1 MKKRFLFILSSI
13 IFILTLSIPLLA
25 NDPLEVFK
33 QKVEKIKLQNGLTA
47 LLVKREGPPIFSG
60 YLQVKV
66 GSIEEPPG
74 LSGLAHFFEHL
85 AFKGTSTIGSFDFQK
100 EKVVLDKLYA
110 VGDEIIQKKK
120 SNASLEEIEALE
132 AKLDDLQKE
141 QVLLFNRNEFV
152 TIYQR
157 NGGGDLNATTSTDFT
172 EYFVSLPSGKLE
184 LWAYMESE
192 RLRDPVFR
200 EFYKERDVVIEER
213 RMRYDNRPEGKLYE
227 IFMRK
232 AFLKSPY
239 GRNVIGTPE
248 EILNIHLTSV
258 QKFHELFY
266 IPSRIVLVLVGNFD
280 LKEAKKY
287 LDQYFGTIPA
297 KTDTPI
303 EFNQEDLSN
312 LKKETT
318 ILRAKAEPR
327 FYLGFHRSAFP
338 HPDDEVFDALYGI
351 LCDGRTSRLYSVLVQ
366 QKQMASDVECYTS
379 LPGTR
384 LDGLFTFYAVP
395 LAPYTNQDVLTEV
408 LGQLNLLKNQ
418 KVLDKELE
426 KVRNKIESNLIWAL
440 KSNMGLASLLAFYE
454 SLSGN
459 WQYLYQL
466 RQRIQALQPED
477 IQRVAQ
483 KYFVPE
489 RQVTVFLERQ

>member
-1 MKKRFLFILSSI
+1 MKKRFFFTFLFVFILSA
-13 IFILTLSIPLLA
+13 PLLA

-33 QKVEKIKLQNGLTA
+33 QKVEKIKLKNGLTA

-60 YLQVKV
+60 YLQIKV
-66 GSIEEPPG
+66 GSIEEPRG

-85 AFKGTSTIGSFDFQK
+85 AFKGTSTIGSLDYQK
-100 EKVVLDKLYA
+100 EKEVLDKLYA

-120 SNASLEEIEALE
+120 NKAPLKEIEALE
-132 AKLDDLQKE
+132 TQLNDLQKE
-141 QVLLFNRNEFV
+141 QAFLFNRNEFV
-152 TIYQR
+152 QIYQK

-172 EYFVSLPSGKLE
+172 EYFVSLPSNKLE

-227 IFMRK
+227 IFMSK

-248 EILNIHLTSV
+248 EIHNIHLSSAK
-258 QKFHELFY
+258 KFHEQFY
-266 IPSRIVLVLVGNFD
+266 IPSRMVVVLVGNFD
-280 LKEAKKY
+280 VKEAKRY
-287 LDQYFGTIPA
+287 LDKYFGILPS
-297 KTDTPI
+297 KGDNLF
-303 EFNQEDLSN
+303 EFDQENLQNQKNDI
-312 LKKETT
+312 T
-318 ILRAKAEPR
+318 ILRAKAESR

-338 HPDDEVFDALYGI
+338 HPDDEVFDVLYGI

-384 LDGLFTFYAVP
+384 LNGLFTFYAVP
-395 LAPYTNQDVLTEV
+395 LSPYTNQDVLTEV
-408 LGQLNLLKNQ
+408 LGQLDLLKNQ

-454 SLSGN
+454 SLSGD

-489 RQVTVFLERQ
+489 RQVTVFLERE